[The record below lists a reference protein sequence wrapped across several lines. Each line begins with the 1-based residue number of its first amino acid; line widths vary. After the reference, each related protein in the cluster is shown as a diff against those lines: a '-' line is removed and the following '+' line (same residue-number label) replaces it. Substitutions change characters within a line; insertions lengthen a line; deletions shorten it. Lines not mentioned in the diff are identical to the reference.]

1 MAKNTSS
8 KRPREAAQL
17 TVHDILKKF
26 RDTSFTQ
33 KDKGTRFE
41 RLMRSWLRTDPRYS
55 SLFSEVWLWED
66 FPSRGDF
73 GGKDTGIDLVA
84 RTHEGDYWAIQCK
97 CYAEG
102 TSIDKPSV
110 DSFLATSSRCFADP
124 LLRSEGVCALD
135 KRFDKRLWI
144 STTNKWGANAEEAIQ
159 NQDPQVIRVGLHELE
174 ISPVD
179 WARLLEGQEGKKALG
194 AGKQLRPHQLEAISR
209 AEVHFAHNERGKLIM
224 ACGTGKTFTSLR
236 MMERLVAEPQGGR
249 GLILFLVPSIA
260 LLGQSLNDW
269 CADATTPIKAVC
281 ICSDAKSNRK
291 TRKAS
296 SASSDDVSDSI
307 VDLALPASTDTASI
321 LRQLRAY
328 REHKGLVVVFSTYQS
343 IDVVSEAQEKLLKE
357 TEGKWGT
364 FDFIVCDEAH
374 RTTGVKLG
382 ESRADAAKES
392 NFLKVHDASFLR
404 AHRRLYMTA
413 TPRLYGD
420 SAKVK
425 ASKEDLILCS
435 MDDEA
440 LYGREFHRVNFA
452 YAVQNGIL
460 CDYKV
465 MVLTITEDM
474 IPETLREEIKKGGIS
489 ELNYDNATRFIG
501 LIRGLSKQI
510 RGDDGVTWEQ
520 DPRLMRRALAFAS
533 TIDGGMSSKRTTK
546 GEREIA
552 ASYASSSKGVAETF
566 PLLSRHFSES
576 LSPEERQRTVR
587 IEARHVDGSMGAAE
601 RADALS
607 WLSEEPAD
615 PEECRVLTNV
625 RCLSE
630 GVDVPA
636 LDAVLFLSS
645 RSSQV
650 DVVQSV
656 GRVMRS
662 FRRGQPD
669 EKKYGYILIPV
680 VIPEGESA
688 EEALS
693 NNHYKVVWDILN
705 ALRAHDDHFNALIN
719 SIALNKKKSSKIII
733 ATPDAP
739 YPSGTGEYPPA
750 GTGRAGLGGEG
761 EDDEAEDTPLP
772 TPGQPQAIQQLLS
785 FEEQLQQGIYAK
797 LVEKCG
803 ERTYWEN
810 WAKNVGGIAQ
820 RYIERITRLVSTE
833 SSKLRARFV
842 DFVETLRLNLNP
854 TISEAQCIEML
865 AQHLITRPVFEALF
879 EEYAFVKNNS
889 ISSSMQL
896 MIELLEAEAVNQE
909 NDTLESFYDSV
920 RTNIGKIDNL
930 EGKQTIIK
938 NLYEKFFKGAFP
950 KTVEQLGIV
959 YTPVECVDFILHSV
973 DYILRED
980 FDSSL
985 SERGVHILDPF
996 TGTGTFITRL
1006 LQSGLI
1012 APEMLAYKYQHEI
1025 HCNELSLLAY
1035 YIADVNIESVF
1046 QEQHKLYDPEA
1057 PYLSY
1062 DGVCLTD
1069 TFQLGEE
1076 SQGERLFDK
1085 DFFAGNSEAV
1095 AQQKK
1100 SPIRIIIGNP
1110 PYSIGQKSAN
1120 DNAQNA
1126 DYPLLDKRIAQTY
1139 AARSSASSV
1148 KGIYDSYIRAFR
1160 WASDRVLYQ
1169 FDKEGH
1175 IRYDQETGLPA
1186 ERTDGSIIAFI
1197 SNGAWVDGNSHDGFR
1212 ASLQREFD
1220 KIYVL
1225 NLRGNQRTSGELSR
1239 REGGKIFGGGSR
1251 TPIAITLL
1259 VKYPAASGK
1268 SRELA
1273 EIRYHDIG
1281 DYLKRE
1287 QKLDI
1292 LRQACHLGGIPSWQA
1307 IQPNDKE
1314 DWINQRDGLFDT
1326 LLPLAPEKKKD
1337 LNARSVF
1344 SLYSLGVASGRDAWA
1359 YNCARGAL
1367 MSNVERM
1374 MNAYNIEVDRLA
1386 NEPAPPADVDSWVNS
1401 NEREISWN
1409 RNLKELLIKGAKLSF
1424 DITSVVPSHY
1434 RPFCRSYL
1442 YFQKDFNGMQYL
1454 QKKLFPTSAY
1464 ENLCI
1469 CVSGIGSSKEFSV
1482 LMSDKVPSLDIVDK
1496 SQCFPLYWY
1505 EENKQEQA
1513 NDLFG
1518 NTNASRY
1525 KRRDGVTDWMLRE
1538 VRSRFSGARSLTKE
1552 DIFYYVYGLLHST
1565 DYRERFADDL
1575 RKSLPR
1581 IPIVERVEDFMAFS
1595 QAGRALAALHLGYEG
1610 YPAPEGVV
1618 VTTAEQPASM
1628 DEYDY
1633 YRVEKMTFPKGVKKN
1648 EASDTIHY
1656 NSRITITNIPLEAY
1670 DYVVNGKSAIDW
1682 IIERY
1687 QVTTDKNSGIVND
1700 PNAWSQEQGKPR
1712 YILDLLLS
1720 VIHVSLESQRI
1731 IATLPR
1737 LTTL

>member
-110 DSFLATSSRCFADP
+110 DSFLATSSRCFTDP
-124 LLRSEGVCALD
+124 LLRSEGISSLD

-159 NQDPQVIRVGLHELE
+159 NQDPQVVRVGLHELE

-209 AEVHFAHNERGKLIM
+209 AEEHFAHNERGKLIM

-328 REHKGLVVVFSTYQS
+328 RSHKGLVVVFSTYQS
-343 IDVVSEAQEKLLKE
+343 IDVVSEAQHKLLEE
-357 TEGKWGT
+357 TKGEWGT

-435 MDDEA
+435 MDDEI
-440 LYGREFHRVNFA
+440 LYGKEFHRVNFA

-474 IPETLREEIKKGGIS
+474 IPESLREEIKKGGIS

-533 TIDGGMSSKRTTK
+533 TIDGGMSNKRSTK
-546 GEREIA
+546 GERELA
-552 ASYASSSKGVAETF
+552 ASYANSSKGIAETF
-566 PLLSRHFSES
+566 PLLSQHFSES
-576 LSPEERQRTVR
+576 LTPEEQQRTVR
-587 IEARHVDGSMGAAE
+587 IQTRHVDGSMGAAE

-607 WLSEEPAD
+607 WLSEEATD
-615 PEECRVLTNV
+615 PQECRVLTNV

-693 NNHYKVVWDILN
+693 QNHYKVVWDILN

-719 SIALNKKKSSKIII
+719 SIALNKKKSSKIVIV
-733 ATPDAP
+733 TPDAP

-772 TPGQPQAIQQLLS
+772 TPSQPLAIQQLLT

-810 WAKNVGGIAQ
+810 WAKSVGSIAQ
-820 RYIERITRLVSTE
+820 RYIERITRLVSAET
-833 SSKLRARFV
+833 SKLRARFV

-854 TISEAQCIEML
+854 TITEAQCIEML

-889 ISSSMQL
+889 IASSMQL

-973 DYILRED
+973 DYVLRED

-1012 APEMLAYKYQHEI
+1012 APEMLPHKYQHEI

-1046 QEQHKLYDPEA
+1046 QEQHHRYAPDA
-1057 PYLSY
+1057 PYLPY

-1085 DFFAGNSEAV
+1085 DFFVGNSEAV
-1095 AQQKK
+1095 SLQKK
-1100 SPIRIIIGNP
+1100 APVRVIIGNP

-1175 IRYDQETGLPA
+1175 IRYDQGTGLPA

-1292 LRQACHLGGIPSWQA
+1292 LRQACHLGGIPDWQA

-1409 RNLKELLIKGAKLSF
+1409 RNLKELLIKGTKLSF

-1454 QKKLFPTSAY
+1454 QKKLFPTPAY

-1469 CVSGIGSSKEFSV
+1469 CVTTGAKFGSFITEYIPDLHLIG
-1482 LMSDKVPSLDIVDK
+1482 DA
-1496 SQCFPLYWY
+1496 QCFPLYWY
-1505 EENKQEQA
+1505 EENKQEQV

-1518 NTNASRY
+1518 NANASRY

-1538 VRSRFSGARSLTKE
+1538 VRGRFSGARSLTKE

-1633 YRVEKMTFPKGVKKN
+1633 YRVEKMTFPKGVKAKG
-1648 EASDTIHY
+1648 DTIHY
-1656 NSRITITNIPLEAY
+1656 NSRITITGIPLEAY

-1682 IIERY
+1682 VIERY

>member
-110 DSFLATSSRCFADP
+110 DSFLATSSRCFTDP
-124 LLRSEGVCALD
+124 LLRSEGISSFD

-159 NQDPQVIRVGLHELE
+159 NQDPQVVRVGLHELE

-209 AEVHFAHNERGKLIM
+209 AEEHFAHNERGKLIM

-328 REHKGLVVVFSTYQS
+328 RSHKGLVVVFSTYQS
-343 IDVVSEAQEKLLKE
+343 IDVVSEAQQKLLEE
-357 TEGKWGT
+357 TKGEWGT

-404 AHRRLYMTA
+404 ARRRLYMTA

-435 MDDEA
+435 MDDKT
-440 LYGREFHRVNFA
+440 LYGKEFHRVNFA

-465 MVLTITEDM
+465 MVITITEDM

-533 TIDGGMSSKRTTK
+533 TIDGGMSNKRSTK
-546 GEREIA
+546 GERELA
-552 ASYASSSKGVAETF
+552 ASYANSSKGIAETF
-566 PLLSRHFSES
+566 PLLSQHFTES
-576 LSPEERQRTVR
+576 LTPEEQQRTVR
-587 IEARHVDGSMGAAE
+587 IQTRHVDGSMGAAE

-607 WLSEEPAD
+607 WLSEEATD
-615 PEECRVLTNV
+615 PQECRVLTNV

-693 NNHYKVVWDILN
+693 QNHYKVVWDILN

-719 SIALNKKKSSKIII
+719 SIALNKKKSSKIVIV
-733 ATPDAP
+733 TPDAP
-739 YPSGTGEYPPA
+739 YPRGTGEYPPA

-772 TPGQPQAIQQLLS
+772 TPSQPLAIQQLLS

-810 WAKNVGGIAQ
+810 WAKSVGSIAQ
-820 RYIERITRLVSTE
+820 RYIERITRLVSAET
-833 SSKLRARFV
+833 SKLRTRFV

-854 TISEAQCIEML
+854 TITEAQCIEML

-889 ISSSMQL
+889 IASSMQL
-896 MIELLEAEAVNQE
+896 MIEFLEAEAVNQE

-973 DYILRED
+973 DYVLRED

-1012 APEMLAYKYQHEI
+1012 APEMLPHKYQHEI

-1046 QEQHKLYDPEA
+1046 QEQHHRYAPDA
-1057 PYLSY
+1057 PYLPY

-1085 DFFAGNSEAV
+1085 DFFVGNSEAV
-1095 AQQKK
+1095 SLQKK
-1100 SPIRIIIGNP
+1100 APVRVIIGNP
-1110 PYSIGQKSAN
+1110 PYSVGQKSAN

-1139 AARSSASSV
+1139 AARSTANLK
-1148 KGIYDSYIRAFR
+1148 KGLYDSYIRAFR

-1175 IRYDQETGLPA
+1175 IRYDQETGRPA

-1197 SNGAWVDGNSHDGFR
+1197 SNGKWLDGNSHDGFR
-1212 ASLQREFD
+1212 ASLEREFD
-1220 KIYVL
+1220 KIYLL
-1225 NLRGNQRTSGELSR
+1225 NLRGFIRGKSGESAL
-1239 REGGKIFGGGSR
+1239 REGKNIFDIQTG
-1251 TPIAITLL
+1251 IAITLL
-1259 VKYPAASGK
+1259 VKYPANSGK
-1268 SRELA
+1268 CRELA

-1292 LRQACHLGGIPSWQA
+1292 LRQACHLGGIPDWQA

-1314 DWINQRDGLFDT
+1314 DWINQRDGSFDA
-1326 LLPLAPEKKKD
+1326 LLPLTPEKKGD
-1337 LNARSVF
+1337 LKASSVF
-1344 SLYSLGVASGRDAWA
+1344 SMYSSGVKTQRDAWA
-1359 YNCARGAL
+1359 YSYSEKELTAIAHRSVNYY
-1367 MSNVERM
+1367 NETVEEMQCGKRQ
-1374 MNAYNIEVDRLA
+1374 
-1386 NEPAPPADVDSWVNS
+1386 APDFDTKL
-1401 NEREISWN
+1401 ISWS
-1409 RNLKELLIKGAKLSF
+1409 R
-1424 DITSVVPSHY
+1424 SVLGDVTRGVRYDVTQGEVRSVLY
-1434 RPFCRSYL
+1434 RPFCKQVLFWYKPLVEEWGRIPY
-1442 YFQKDFNGMQYL
+1442 
-1454 QKKLFPTSAY
+1454 LFPRREAK
-1464 ENLCI
+1464 NLCI
-1469 CVSGIGSSKEFSV
+1469 IVSGAGGRQEFTCFISSIIPDLNMLHSG
-1482 LMSDKVPSLDIVDK
+1482 D
-1496 SQCFPLYWY
+1496 QCFPLYWY
-1505 EENKQEQA
+1505 EENKQEQV

-1518 NTNASRY
+1518 NANASRY

-1538 VRSRFSGARSLTKE
+1538 VRGRFSGARSLTKE

-1595 QAGRALAALHLGYEG
+1595 QAGRALAALHLSYEG

-1670 DYVVNGKSAIDW
+1670 DYVVNGKSAIHW

-1687 QVTTDKNSGIVND
+1687 QVSTDENSGIVND

>member
-1 MAKNTSS
+1 MSKNTSS

-110 DSFLATSSRCFADP
+110 DSFLATSSRCFTDP
-124 LLRSEGVCALD
+124 LLRSEGISSFD

-159 NQDPQVIRVGLHELE
+159 NQNPQVVRVGLHELE

-209 AEVHFAHNERGKLIM
+209 AEEHFAHNERGKLIM

-328 REHKGLVVVFSTYQS
+328 RSHKGLVVVFSTYQS
-343 IDVVSEAQEKLLKE
+343 IDVVSEAQHKLLEE
-357 TEGKWGT
+357 TKGEWGT

-382 ESRADAAKES
+382 EGRADAAKES

-435 MDDEA
+435 MDDET
-440 LYGREFHRVNFA
+440 LYGKEFHRVNFA

-465 MVLTITEDM
+465 MVITITEDM

-533 TIDGGMSSKRTTK
+533 TIDGGMSNKRSTK
-546 GEREIA
+546 GERELA
-552 ASYASSSKGVAETF
+552 ASYANSSKGIAETF
-566 PLLSRHFSES
+566 PLLSQHFSES
-576 LSPEERQRTVR
+576 LTPEEQQRTVR
-587 IEARHVDGSMGAAE
+587 IQTRHVDGSMGAAE

-607 WLSEEPAD
+607 WLSEEATD
-615 PEECRVLTNV
+615 PQECRVLTNV

-693 NNHYKVVWDILN
+693 QNHYKVVWDILN

-719 SIALNKKKSSKIII
+719 SIALNKKKSSKIVIV
-733 ATPDAP
+733 TPDAP

-772 TPGQPQAIQQLLS
+772 TPSQPLAIQQLLT

-810 WAKNVGGIAQ
+810 WAKSVGSIAQ
-820 RYIERITRLVSTE
+820 RYIERITRLVSAET
-833 SSKLRARFV
+833 SKLRARFV

-854 TISEAQCIEML
+854 TITEAQCIEML

-889 ISSSMQL
+889 IASSMQL

-973 DYILRED
+973 DYVLRED

-1012 APEMLAYKYQHEI
+1012 APEMLPHKYQHEI

-1046 QEQHKLYDPEA
+1046 QEQYHRYVPDA
-1057 PYLSY
+1057 PYLPY

-1076 SQGERLFDK
+1076 SQGEHLFDK
-1085 DFFAGNSEAV
+1085 DFFVGNSEAV
-1095 AQQKK
+1095 SLQKK
-1100 SPIRIIIGNP
+1100 APVRVIIGNP
-1110 PYSIGQKSAN
+1110 PYSVGQKSAN

-1139 AARSSASSV
+1139 AARSSANNKNSL
-1148 KGIYDSYIRAFR
+1148 YDSYIRAFR

-1169 FDKEGH
+1169 LDEEGH
-1175 IRYDQETGLPA
+1175 VRYDKKTGRPA

-1197 SNGAWVDGNSHDGFR
+1197 SNGAWVDGNAHDGFR

-1314 DWINQRDGLFDT
+1314 DWINQRDGGFDT
-1326 LLPLAPEKKKD
+1326 LLPLTPEKKGD
-1337 LNARSVF
+1337 LKASSVF
-1344 SLYSLGVASGRDAWA
+1344 SMYSSGTKTQRDAWA
-1359 YNCARGAL
+1359 YNYSEKELTITAHR
-1367 MSNVERM
+1367 SINH
-1374 MNAYNIEVDRLA
+1374 YNEIVSEVQCGKRQTPDFDTKL
-1386 NEPAPPADVDSWVNS
+1386 
-1401 NEREISWN
+1401 ISWT
-1409 RNLKELLIKGAKLSF
+1409 RAVLRDVMRGVHYDASQGEVRTTL
-1424 DITSVVPSHY
+1424 Y
-1434 RPFCRSYL
+1434 RPFCKQVLFWYKPLVEMRYQMQLL
-1442 YFQKDFNGMQYL
+1442 YPHRD
-1454 QKKLFPTSAY
+1454 T

-1469 CVSGIGSSKEFSV
+1469 CVTTGSKFGTIITEYIPDLHLIG
-1482 LMSDKVPSLDIVDK
+1482 DA
-1496 SQCFPLYWY
+1496 QCFPLYWY
-1505 EENKQEQA
+1505 EENKQEQV

-1518 NTNASRY
+1518 NANASRY

-1670 DYVVNGKSAIDW
+1670 DYVVNGKSAIHW
-1682 IIERY
+1682 VIERY
-1687 QVTTDKNSGIVND
+1687 QISTDENSGIVND

>member
-26 RDTSFTQ
+26 GDTSFTQ

-110 DSFLATSSRCFADP
+110 DSFLATSSRCFTDP
-124 LLRSEGVCALD
+124 LLRSEGISSLD

-159 NQDPQVIRVGLHELE
+159 NQDPQVVRVGLHELE

-209 AEVHFAHNERGKLIM
+209 AEVHFADNERGKLIM

-291 TRKAS
+291 TRKGAVN
-296 SASSDDVSDSI
+296 SDDVSDSI

-328 REHKGLVVVFSTYQS
+328 RSHKGLVVVFSTYQS
-343 IDVVSEAQEKLLKE
+343 IDVVSEAQHKLLEE
-357 TEGKWGT
+357 TAGEWGT

-435 MDDEA
+435 MDDET
-440 LYGREFHRVNFA
+440 LYGKEFHRVNFA

-465 MVLTITEDM
+465 MVITITEDM

-533 TIDGGMSSKRTTK
+533 TIDGGMSNKRSTK
-546 GEREIA
+546 GERELA
-552 ASYASSSKGVAETF
+552 ASYANSSKGIAETF
-566 PLLSRHFSES
+566 PLLSQHFSES
-576 LSPEERQRTVR
+576 LTPEEQQRTVR
-587 IEARHVDGSMGAAE
+587 IQTRHVDGSMGAAE

-607 WLSEEPAD
+607 WLSEEATD
-615 PEECRVLTNV
+615 PQECRVLTNV

-693 NNHYKVVWDILN
+693 QNHYKVVWDILN

-719 SIALNKKKSSKIII
+719 SIALNKKKSSKIVIV
-733 ATPDAP
+733 TPDAP

-772 TPGQPQAIQQLLS
+772 TPSQPLAIQQLLT

-810 WAKNVGGIAQ
+810 WAKSVGSIAQ
-820 RYIERITRLVSTE
+820 RYIERITRLVSAET
-833 SSKLRARFV
+833 SKLRTRFV

-854 TISEAQCIEML
+854 TITEAQCIEML

-889 ISSSMQL
+889 IASSMQL

-973 DYILRED
+973 DYVLRED

-1012 APEMLAYKYQHEI
+1012 APEMLPHKYQHEI

-1046 QEQHKLYDPEA
+1046 QEQHHRYAPDT
-1057 PYLSY
+1057 PYLPY

-1085 DFFAGNSEAV
+1085 DFFVGNSEAV
-1095 AQQKK
+1095 SLQKK
-1100 SPIRIIIGNP
+1100 APVRVIIGNP
-1110 PYSIGQKSAN
+1110 PYSVGQKSAN

-1139 AARSSASSV
+1139 AARSSANNKNSL
-1148 KGIYDSYIRAFR
+1148 YDSYIRAFR

-1169 FDKEGH
+1169 LDEEGH
-1175 IRYDQETGLPA
+1175 VRYDKKTGRPA

-1197 SNGAWVDGNSHDGFR
+1197 SNGAWVDGNAHDGFR
-1212 ASLQREFD
+1212 TSLQREFD

-1225 NLRGNQRTSGELSR
+1225 NLRGNARTQGELR
-1239 REGGKIFGGGSR
+1239 RKEGDGVFGLGSR

-1314 DWINQRDGLFDT
+1314 DWINQRDGGFDD
-1326 LLPLAPEKKKD
+1326 LLPLTPEKKGD
-1337 LNARSVF
+1337 LKASSVF
-1344 SLYSLGVASGRDAWA
+1344 SMYSSGTKTQRDAWA
-1359 YNCARGAL
+1359 YNYSEKELTIIAHR
-1367 MSNVERM
+1367 SINH
-1374 MNAYNIEVDRLA
+1374 YNEIVSEVQCGKRQTPDFDTKL
-1386 NEPAPPADVDSWVNS
+1386 
-1401 NEREISWN
+1401 ISWT
-1409 RNLKELLIKGAKLSF
+1409 RAVLRDVMRGVHYDASQGEVRTTL
-1424 DITSVVPSHY
+1424 Y
-1434 RPFCRSYL
+1434 RPFCKQVLFWYKPLVEMRYQMQLL
-1442 YFQKDFNGMQYL
+1442 YPHRD
-1454 QKKLFPTSAY
+1454 T

-1469 CVSGIGSSKEFSV
+1469 CVTTGSKFGSFITEYIPDLHLIG
-1482 LMSDKVPSLDIVDK
+1482 DA
-1496 SQCFPLYWY
+1496 QCFPLYWY

-1518 NTNASRY
+1518 NANASRY

-1670 DYVVNGKSAIDW
+1670 DYVVNGKSAIHW
-1682 IIERY
+1682 VIECY
-1687 QVTTDKNSGIVND
+1687 QVTTDKHSGIVND

>member
-110 DSFLATSSRCFADP
+110 DSFLATSSRCFTDP
-124 LLRSEGVCALD
+124 LLRSEGISSFD

-159 NQDPQVIRVGLHELE
+159 NQDPQVVRVGLHELE

-209 AEVHFAHNERGKLIM
+209 AEEHFAHNERGKLIM

-328 REHKGLVVVFSTYQS
+328 REHQGLVVVFSTYQS
-343 IDVVSEAQEKLLKE
+343 IDVVSEAQHKLLEE
-357 TEGKWGT
+357 TAGEWGT

-420 SAKVK
+420 SMKVK

-435 MDDEA
+435 MDDET
-440 LYGREFHRVNFA
+440 LYGKEFHRVNFA

-465 MVLTITEDM
+465 MVITITEDM

-533 TIDGGMSSKRTTK
+533 TIDGGMSNKRSTK
-546 GEREIA
+546 GERELA
-552 ASYASSSKGVAETF
+552 ASYAHSSKGIAETF
-566 PLLSRHFSES
+566 PLLSQHFTES
-576 LSPEERQRTVR
+576 LTPEEQQRTVR
-587 IEARHVDGSMGAAE
+587 IQTRHVDGSMGAAE

-607 WLSEEPAD
+607 WLSEEATD
-615 PEECRVLTNV
+615 PQECRVLTNV

-693 NNHYKVVWDILN
+693 QNHYKVVWDILN

-719 SIALNKKKSSKIII
+719 SIALNKKKSSKIVIV
-733 ATPDAP
+733 TPDAP

-772 TPGQPQAIQQLLS
+772 TPSQPLAIQQLLT

-810 WAKNVGGIAQ
+810 WAKSVGSIAQ
-820 RYIERITRLVSTE
+820 RYIERITRLVSAET
-833 SSKLRARFV
+833 SKLRARFV

-854 TISEAQCIEML
+854 TITEAQCIEML

-889 ISSSMQL
+889 IASSMQL

-973 DYILRED
+973 DYVLRED

-1012 APEMLAYKYQHEI
+1012 APEMLPHKYQHEI

-1046 QEQHKLYDPEA
+1046 QEQHHRYAPDA
-1057 PYLSY
+1057 PYLPY

-1085 DFFAGNSEAV
+1085 DFFVGNSEAV
-1095 AQQKK
+1095 SLQKK

-1110 PYSIGQKSAN
+1110 PYSVGQKSAN

-1139 AARSSASSV
+1139 AARSTANLK
-1148 KGIYDSYIRAFR
+1148 KGLYDSYIRAFR

-1169 FDKEGH
+1169 LDEEGH

-1197 SNGAWVDGNSHDGFR
+1197 SNGKWLDGNSHDGFR
-1212 ASLQREFD
+1212 ASLEREFD
-1220 KIYVL
+1220 KIYLL
-1225 NLRGNQRTSGELSR
+1225 NLRGFIRGKSGESAL
-1239 REGGKIFGGGSR
+1239 REGKNIFDIQTG
-1251 TPIAITLL
+1251 IAITLL
-1259 VKYPAASGK
+1259 VKYPATSEK
-1268 SRELA
+1268 CRELA
-1273 EIRYHDIG
+1273 EICYHDIG
-1281 DYLKRE
+1281 DYLNRE

-1292 LRQACHLGGIPSWQA
+1292 LRQACHLGGIPDWQT

-1314 DWINQRDGLFDT
+1314 DWINQRDGSFDA
-1326 LLPLAPEKKKD
+1326 LLPLTPEKKGD
-1337 LNARSVF
+1337 LKASSVF
-1344 SLYSLGVASGRDAWA
+1344 SMYSSGVKTQRDAWA
-1359 YNCARGAL
+1359 YSYSEKELTTIAHRSVNYY
-1367 MSNVERM
+1367 NETVEEMQCGKRQ
-1374 MNAYNIEVDRLA
+1374 APDFDTRL
-1386 NEPAPPADVDSWVNS
+1386 
-1401 NEREISWN
+1401 ISWS
-1409 RNLKELLIKGAKLSF
+1409 R
-1424 DITSVVPSHY
+1424 SVLGDVRRGVRYDATQGEVRSVLY
-1434 RPFCRSYL
+1434 RPFCKQALFWYKPLVEEWGRIPY
-1442 YFQKDFNGMQYL
+1442 
-1454 QKKLFPTSAY
+1454 LFPRREAK
-1464 ENLCI
+1464 NLCI
-1469 CVSGIGSSKEFSV
+1469 IVSGAGGRQEFTCFISSIIPDLNMLHSG
-1482 LMSDKVPSLDIVDK
+1482 D
-1496 SQCFPLYWY
+1496 QCFPLYWY

-1518 NTNASRY
+1518 NANASRY

-1538 VRSRFSGARSLTKE
+1538 VRGRFSGARSLTKE

-1633 YRVEKMTFPKGVKKN
+1633 YRVEKMTFPKGVKAK
-1648 EASDTIHY
+1648 SDTIHY
-1656 NSRITITNIPLEAY
+1656 NSRIIISGIPLEAY
-1670 DYVVNGKSAIDW
+1670 DYVVNGKSAIHW
-1682 IIERY
+1682 VIERY
-1687 QVTTDKNSGIVND
+1687 QVTTDKHSGIVND

-1731 IATLPR
+1731 IASLPR

>member
-1 MAKNTSS
+1 M
-8 KRPREAAQL
+8 
-17 TVHDILKKF
+17 
-26 RDTSFTQ
+26 
-33 KDKGTRFE
+33 
-41 RLMRSWLRTDPRYS
+41 
-55 SLFSEVWLWED
+55 
-66 FPSRGDF
+66 
-73 GGKDTGIDLVA
+73 
-84 RTHEGDYWAIQCK
+84 
-97 CYAEG
+97 
-102 TSIDKPSV
+102 
-110 DSFLATSSRCFADP
+110 
-124 LLRSEGVCALD
+124 
-135 KRFDKRLWI
+135 
-144 STTNKWGANAEEAIQ
+144 
-159 NQDPQVIRVGLHELE
+159 
-174 ISPVD
+174 
-179 WARLLEGQEGKKALG
+179 
-194 AGKQLRPHQLEAISR
+194 
-209 AEVHFAHNERGKLIM
+209 HFAHNERGKLIM

-291 TRKAS
+291 TRKGAVN
-296 SASSDDVSDSI
+296 SDDVSDSI

-328 REHKGLVVVFSTYQS
+328 RSHKGLVVVFSTYQS
-343 IDVVSEAQEKLLKE
+343 IDVVSEAQHKLLEE
-357 TEGKWGT
+357 TAGEWGT

-435 MDDEA
+435 MDDET
-440 LYGREFHRVNFA
+440 LYGKEFHRVNFA

-465 MVLTITEDM
+465 MVITITEDM

-533 TIDGGMSSKRTTK
+533 TIDGGMSNKRSTK
-546 GEREIA
+546 GERELA
-552 ASYASSSKGVAETF
+552 ASYANSSKGIAETF
-566 PLLSRHFSES
+566 PLLSQHFTES
-576 LSPEERQRTVR
+576 LTPEERQRTVR
-587 IEARHVDGSMGAAE
+587 IQTRHVDGSMGAAE

-607 WLSEEPAD
+607 WLSEEATD
-615 PEECRVLTNV
+615 PQECRVLTNV

-693 NNHYKVVWDILN
+693 QNHYKVVWDILN

-719 SIALNKKKSSKIII
+719 SIALNKKKSSKIVIV
-733 ATPDAP
+733 TPDAP

-772 TPGQPQAIQQLLS
+772 TPSQPLAIQQLLT

-810 WAKNVGGIAQ
+810 WAKSVGSIAQ
-820 RYIERITRLVSTE
+820 RYIERITRLVSAET
-833 SSKLRARFV
+833 SKLRTRFV

-854 TISEAQCIEML
+854 TITEAQCIEML

-889 ISSSMQL
+889 IASSMQL

-950 KTVEQLGIV
+950 KTVDQLGIV

-973 DYILRED
+973 DYVLRED

-1012 APEMLAYKYQHEI
+1012 APEMLPHKYQHEI
-1025 HCNELSLLAY
+1025 HSNELSLLAY

-1046 QEQHKLYDPEA
+1046 QEQHHRYAPDA
-1057 PYLSY
+1057 PYLPY

-1085 DFFAGNSEAV
+1085 DFFVGNSEAV
-1095 AQQKK
+1095 SLQKK
-1100 SPIRIIIGNP
+1100 APVRVIIGNP
-1110 PYSIGQKSAN
+1110 PYSVGQKSAN

-1139 AARSSASSV
+1139 AARSSANNKNSL
-1148 KGIYDSYIRAFR
+1148 YDSYIRAFR

-1169 FDKEGH
+1169 LDEEGH
-1175 IRYDQETGLPA
+1175 VRYDKKTGRPA

-1197 SNGAWVDGNSHDGFR
+1197 SNGAWVDGNAHDGFR
-1212 ASLQREFD
+1212 TSLQREFD

-1225 NLRGNQRTSGELSR
+1225 NLRGNARTQGELR
-1239 REGGKIFGGGSR
+1239 RKEGDGVFGLGSR

-1314 DWINQRDGLFDT
+1314 DWINQRDGGFDD
-1326 LLPLAPEKKKD
+1326 LLPLTPEKKGD
-1337 LNARSVF
+1337 LKASSVF
-1344 SLYSLGVASGRDAWA
+1344 SMYSSGTKTQRDAWA
-1359 YNCARGAL
+1359 YNYSEKELTIIAHR
-1367 MSNVERM
+1367 SINH
-1374 MNAYNIEVDRLA
+1374 YNEIVSEVQCGKRQTPDFDTKL
-1386 NEPAPPADVDSWVNS
+1386 
-1401 NEREISWN
+1401 ISWT
-1409 RNLKELLIKGAKLSF
+1409 RAVLRDVMRGVHYDASQGEVRTTL
-1424 DITSVVPSHY
+1424 Y
-1434 RPFCRSYL
+1434 RPFCKQVLFWYKPLVEMRYQMQLL
-1442 YFQKDFNGMQYL
+1442 YPHRD
-1454 QKKLFPTSAY
+1454 T

-1469 CVSGIGSSKEFSV
+1469 CVTTGSKFGSFITEYIPDLHLIG
-1482 LMSDKVPSLDIVDK
+1482 DA
-1496 SQCFPLYWY
+1496 QCFPLYWY

-1518 NTNASRY
+1518 NANASRY

-1633 YRVEKMTFPKGVKKN
+1633 YRVEKMTFPKGVKKT
-1648 EASDTIHY
+1648 EPSDTIHY

>member
-1 MAKNTSS
+1 
-8 KRPREAAQL
+8 
-17 TVHDILKKF
+17 
-26 RDTSFTQ
+26 
-33 KDKGTRFE
+33 
-41 RLMRSWLRTDPRYS
+41 
-55 SLFSEVWLWED
+55 
-66 FPSRGDF
+66 
-73 GGKDTGIDLVA
+73 
-84 RTHEGDYWAIQCK
+84 
-97 CYAEG
+97 
-102 TSIDKPSV
+102 
-110 DSFLATSSRCFADP
+110 
-124 LLRSEGVCALD
+124 
-135 KRFDKRLWI
+135 
-144 STTNKWGANAEEAIQ
+144 
-159 NQDPQVIRVGLHELE
+159 
-174 ISPVD
+174 
-179 WARLLEGQEGKKALG
+179 
-194 AGKQLRPHQLEAISR
+194 
-209 AEVHFAHNERGKLIM
+209 
-224 ACGTGKTFTSLR
+224 
-236 MMERLVAEPQGGR
+236 
-249 GLILFLVPSIA
+249 
-260 LLGQSLNDW
+260 
-269 CADATTPIKAVC
+269 
-281 ICSDAKSNRK
+281 
-291 TRKAS
+291 
-296 SASSDDVSDSI
+296 
-307 VDLALPASTDTASI
+307 
-321 LRQLRAY
+321 
-328 REHKGLVVVFSTYQS
+328 
-343 IDVVSEAQEKLLKE
+343 
-357 TEGKWGT
+357 
-364 FDFIVCDEAH
+364 
-374 RTTGVKLG
+374 
-382 ESRADAAKES
+382 
-392 NFLKVHDASFLR
+392 
-404 AHRRLYMTA
+404 
-413 TPRLYGD
+413 
-420 SAKVK
+420 
-425 ASKEDLILCS
+425 
-435 MDDEA
+435 
-440 LYGREFHRVNFA
+440 
-452 YAVQNGIL
+452 
-460 CDYKV
+460 
-465 MVLTITEDM
+465 
-474 IPETLREEIKKGGIS
+474 
-489 ELNYDNATRFIG
+489 
-501 LIRGLSKQI
+501 
-510 RGDDGVTWEQ
+510 
-520 DPRLMRRALAFAS
+520 
-533 TIDGGMSSKRTTK
+533 
-546 GEREIA
+546 
-552 ASYASSSKGVAETF
+552 
-566 PLLSRHFSES
+566 
-576 LSPEERQRTVR
+576 
-587 IEARHVDGSMGAAE
+587 
-601 RADALS
+601 
-607 WLSEEPAD
+607 
-615 PEECRVLTNV
+615 
-625 RCLSE
+625 
-630 GVDVPA
+630 
-636 LDAVLFLSS
+636 
-645 RSSQV
+645 
-650 DVVQSV
+650 
-656 GRVMRS
+656 
-662 FRRGQPD
+662 
-669 EKKYGYILIPV
+669 
-680 VIPEGESA
+680 
-688 EEALS
+688 
-693 NNHYKVVWDILN
+693 
-705 ALRAHDDHFNALIN
+705 
-719 SIALNKKKSSKIII
+719 
-733 ATPDAP
+733 
-739 YPSGTGEYPPA
+739 
-750 GTGRAGLGGEG
+750 
-761 EDDEAEDTPLP
+761 
-772 TPGQPQAIQQLLS
+772 
-785 FEEQLQQGIYAK
+785 
-797 LVEKCG
+797 
-803 ERTYWEN
+803 
-810 WAKNVGGIAQ
+810 
-820 RYIERITRLVSTE
+820 
-833 SSKLRARFV
+833 
-842 DFVETLRLNLNP
+842 
-854 TISEAQCIEML
+854 ML

-973 DYILRED
+973 DYVLRED
-980 FDSSL
+980 FGSSL

-1012 APEMLAYKYQHEI
+1012 TPEMLPHKYQHEI

-1046 QEQHKLYDPEA
+1046 QEQYHRDAPDA
-1057 PYLSY
+1057 PYLPY

-1085 DFFAGNSEAV
+1085 DFFVGNSEAV
-1095 AQQKK
+1095 SLQKK

-1110 PYSIGQKSAN
+1110 PYSVGQKSAN

-1197 SNGAWVDGNSHDGFR
+1197 SNGAWIDGNSHDGFR

-1292 LRQACHLGGIPSWQA
+1292 LRQACHLGGIPDWQA

-1326 LLPLAPEKKKD
+1326 LLPLAPEKRGD
-1337 LNARSVF
+1337 LKAQSIF
-1344 SLYSLGVASGRDAWA
+1344 ASITLGMGTNRDAWV
-1359 YNCARGAL
+1359 YNSSVQALSHNMEGMIDFYNEQLGKDNPSMDATRIAWTGAL
-1367 MSNVERM
+1367 IDKAKKGMEFEYGSE
-1374 MNAYNIEVDRLA
+1374 YIRLA
-1386 NEPAPPADVDSWVNS
+1386 S
-1401 NEREISWN
+1401 
-1409 RNLKELLIKGAKLSF
+1409 
-1424 DITSVVPSHY
+1424 Y
-1434 RPFCRSYL
+1434 RPFCRQYL
-1442 YFQKDFNGMQYL
+1442 YAHHPFLHRPAIMDRY
-1454 QKKLFPTSAY
+1454 FPLRDT

-1469 CVSGIGSSKEFSV
+1469 CVTTGAKFGTIITEYIPDLHLIG
-1482 LMSDKVPSLDIVDK
+1482 DA
-1496 SQCFPLYWY
+1496 QCFPLYWY

-1518 NTNASRY
+1518 NANANRY

-1633 YRVEKMTFPKGVKKN
+1633 YRVEKMTFPKGVKAK
-1648 EASDTIHY
+1648 SDTIHY
-1656 NSRITITNIPLEAY
+1656 NSRIVISGIPLEAY

-1682 IIERY
+1682 VIERY

-1731 IATLPR
+1731 IATLPH
-1737 LTTL
+1737 LEHL

>member
-1 MAKNTSS
+1 
-8 KRPREAAQL
+8 
-17 TVHDILKKF
+17 
-26 RDTSFTQ
+26 
-33 KDKGTRFE
+33 
-41 RLMRSWLRTDPRYS
+41 
-55 SLFSEVWLWED
+55 
-66 FPSRGDF
+66 
-73 GGKDTGIDLVA
+73 
-84 RTHEGDYWAIQCK
+84 
-97 CYAEG
+97 
-102 TSIDKPSV
+102 
-110 DSFLATSSRCFADP
+110 
-124 LLRSEGVCALD
+124 
-135 KRFDKRLWI
+135 
-144 STTNKWGANAEEAIQ
+144 
-159 NQDPQVIRVGLHELE
+159 
-174 ISPVD
+174 
-179 WARLLEGQEGKKALG
+179 
-194 AGKQLRPHQLEAISR
+194 
-209 AEVHFAHNERGKLIM
+209 
-224 ACGTGKTFTSLR
+224 
-236 MMERLVAEPQGGR
+236 
-249 GLILFLVPSIA
+249 
-260 LLGQSLNDW
+260 
-269 CADATTPIKAVC
+269 
-281 ICSDAKSNRK
+281 
-291 TRKAS
+291 
-296 SASSDDVSDSI
+296 
-307 VDLALPASTDTASI
+307 
-321 LRQLRAY
+321 
-328 REHKGLVVVFSTYQS
+328 
-343 IDVVSEAQEKLLKE
+343 
-357 TEGKWGT
+357 
-364 FDFIVCDEAH
+364 
-374 RTTGVKLG
+374 
-382 ESRADAAKES
+382 
-392 NFLKVHDASFLR
+392 
-404 AHRRLYMTA
+404 
-413 TPRLYGD
+413 
-420 SAKVK
+420 
-425 ASKEDLILCS
+425 
-435 MDDEA
+435 
-440 LYGREFHRVNFA
+440 
-452 YAVQNGIL
+452 
-460 CDYKV
+460 
-465 MVLTITEDM
+465 
-474 IPETLREEIKKGGIS
+474 
-489 ELNYDNATRFIG
+489 
-501 LIRGLSKQI
+501 
-510 RGDDGVTWEQ
+510 
-520 DPRLMRRALAFAS
+520 
-533 TIDGGMSSKRTTK
+533 
-546 GEREIA
+546 
-552 ASYASSSKGVAETF
+552 
-566 PLLSRHFSES
+566 
-576 LSPEERQRTVR
+576 
-587 IEARHVDGSMGAAE
+587 
-601 RADALS
+601 
-607 WLSEEPAD
+607 
-615 PEECRVLTNV
+615 
-625 RCLSE
+625 
-630 GVDVPA
+630 
-636 LDAVLFLSS
+636 
-645 RSSQV
+645 
-650 DVVQSV
+650 
-656 GRVMRS
+656 
-662 FRRGQPD
+662 
-669 EKKYGYILIPV
+669 
-680 VIPEGESA
+680 
-688 EEALS
+688 
-693 NNHYKVVWDILN
+693 
-705 ALRAHDDHFNALIN
+705 
-719 SIALNKKKSSKIII
+719 
-733 ATPDAP
+733 
-739 YPSGTGEYPPA
+739 
-750 GTGRAGLGGEG
+750 
-761 EDDEAEDTPLP
+761 
-772 TPGQPQAIQQLLS
+772 
-785 FEEQLQQGIYAK
+785 
-797 LVEKCG
+797 
-803 ERTYWEN
+803 
-810 WAKNVGGIAQ
+810 
-820 RYIERITRLVSTE
+820 
-833 SSKLRARFV
+833 
-842 DFVETLRLNLNP
+842 
-854 TISEAQCIEML
+854 
-865 AQHLITRPVFEALF
+865 
-879 EEYAFVKNNS
+879 
-889 ISSSMQL
+889 MQL

-973 DYILRED
+973 DYVLRED
-980 FDSSL
+980 FGSSL

-996 TGTGTFITRL
+996 TGTRTFITRL

-1012 APEMLAYKYQHEI
+1012 APEMLPHKYQHEI

-1046 QEQHKLYDPEA
+1046 QEQHHRYAPDA
-1057 PYLSY
+1057 PYLPY

-1085 DFFAGNSEAV
+1085 DFFVGNSEAV
-1095 AQQKK
+1095 SLQKK

-1126 DYPLLDKRIAQTY
+1126 DYPLLDKRVAQTY

-1197 SNGAWVDGNSHDGFR
+1197 SNGAWVDGNAHDGFR

-1292 LRQACHLGGIPSWQA
+1292 LRQACHLGGIPSWQT

-1326 LLPLAPEKKKD
+1326 LLPLAPTKKGD
-1337 LNARSVF
+1337 LNSRSAF
-1344 SLYSLGVASGRDAWA
+1344 SYYSLGVATNRDVWVYNFSREVLSG
-1359 YNCARGAL
+1359 
-1367 MSNVERM
+1367 NVEGM
-1374 MNAYNIEVDRLA
+1374 VTFYNAQLEKP
-1386 NEPAPPADVDSWVNS
+1386 EPSMDTT
-1401 NEREISWN
+1401 RISWTRGLRNDLKRGVVHVFN
-1409 RNLKELLIKGAKLSF
+1409 RECIRDGL
-1424 DITSVVPSHY
+1424 Y
-1434 RPFCRSYL
+1434 RPFTRVNL
-1442 YFQKDFNGMQYL
+1442 YGDRNLLEVPSVIGRY
-1454 QKKLFPTSAY
+1454 FPHQDT

-1469 CVSGIGSSKEFSV
+1469 CVSGIGVTKPFSCI
-1482 LMSDKVPSLDIVDK
+1482 LTDTLPDLELIGK

-1513 NDLFG
+1513 SDLFG
-1518 NTNASRY
+1518 NANASRY

-1633 YRVEKMTFPKGVKKN
+1633 YRVEKMTFPKGVKAK
-1648 EASDTIHY
+1648 SDTIHY
-1656 NSRITITNIPLEAY
+1656 NSRIVISGIPLEAY

-1682 IIERY
+1682 VIERY

-1737 LTTL
+1737 LEHL

>member
-26 RDTSFTQ
+26 GDTSFTQ

-110 DSFLATSSRCFADP
+110 DSFLATSSRCFTDP
-124 LLRSEGVCALD
+124 LLRSQGIRSLD

-159 NQDPQVIRVGLHELE
+159 NQDPQVVRVGLHELE

-209 AEVHFAHNERGKLIM
+209 AEEHFAHNERGKLIM

-291 TRKAS
+291 TRKGAVN
-296 SASSDDVSDSI
+296 SDDVSDSI

-328 REHKGLVVVFSTYQS
+328 RSHKGLVVVFSTYQS
-343 IDVVSEAQEKLLKE
+343 IDVVSEAQHKLLEE
-357 TEGKWGT
+357 TAGEWGT

-435 MDDEA
+435 MDDET
-440 LYGREFHRVNFA
+440 LYGKEFHRVNFA

-465 MVLTITEDM
+465 MVITITEDM

-533 TIDGGMSSKRTTK
+533 TIDGGMSNKRSTK
-546 GEREIA
+546 GERELA
-552 ASYASSSKGVAETF
+552 ASYANSSKGIAETF
-566 PLLSRHFSES
+566 PLLSQHFTES
-576 LSPEERQRTVR
+576 LTPEEQQRTVR
-587 IEARHVDGSMGAAE
+587 IQTRHVDGSMGAAE

-607 WLSEEPAD
+607 WLSEEATD
-615 PEECRVLTNV
+615 PQECRVLTNV

-693 NNHYKVVWDILN
+693 QNHYKVVWDILN

-719 SIALNKKKSSKIII
+719 SIALNKKKSSKIVIV
-733 ATPDAP
+733 TPDAP

-772 TPGQPQAIQQLLS
+772 TPSQPLAIQQLLT

-810 WAKNVGGIAQ
+810 WAKSVGSIAQ
-820 RYIERITRLVSTE
+820 RYIERITRLVSAET
-833 SSKLRARFV
+833 SKLRTRFV

-854 TISEAQCIEML
+854 TITEAQCIEML

-889 ISSSMQL
+889 IASSMQL

-973 DYILRED
+973 DYVLRED

-1012 APEMLAYKYQHEI
+1012 APEMLPHKYQHEI

-1046 QEQHKLYDPEA
+1046 QEQHHRYAPDT
-1057 PYLSY
+1057 PYLPY

-1085 DFFAGNSEAV
+1085 DFFVGNSEAV
-1095 AQQKK
+1095 SLQKK
-1100 SPIRIIIGNP
+1100 APVRVIIGNP
-1110 PYSIGQKSAN
+1110 PYSVGQKSAN

-1139 AARSSASSV
+1139 AARSSANNKNSL
-1148 KGIYDSYIRAFR
+1148 YDSYIRAFR

-1169 FDKEGH
+1169 LDEEGH
-1175 IRYDQETGLPA
+1175 VRYDKKTGRPA

-1197 SNGAWVDGNSHDGFR
+1197 SNGAWVDGNAHDGFR
-1212 ASLQREFD
+1212 TSLQREFD

-1225 NLRGNQRTSGELSR
+1225 NLRGNARTQGELR
-1239 REGGKIFGGGSR
+1239 RKEGDGVFGLGSR

-1314 DWINQRDGLFDT
+1314 DWINQRDGGFDD
-1326 LLPLAPEKKKD
+1326 LLPLTPEKKGD
-1337 LNARSVF
+1337 LKASSVF
-1344 SLYSLGVASGRDAWA
+1344 SMYSSGTKTQRDAWA
-1359 YNCARGAL
+1359 YNYSEKELTIIAHR
-1367 MSNVERM
+1367 SINH
-1374 MNAYNIEVDRLA
+1374 YNEIVSEVQCGKRQTPDFDTKL
-1386 NEPAPPADVDSWVNS
+1386 
-1401 NEREISWN
+1401 ISWT
-1409 RNLKELLIKGAKLSF
+1409 RAVLRDVMRGVHYDASQGEVRTTL
-1424 DITSVVPSHY
+1424 Y
-1434 RPFCRSYL
+1434 RPFCKQVLFWYKPLVEMRYQMQLL
-1442 YFQKDFNGMQYL
+1442 YPHRD
-1454 QKKLFPTSAY
+1454 T

-1469 CVSGIGSSKEFSV
+1469 CVTTGSKFGSFITEYIPDLHLIG
-1482 LMSDKVPSLDIVDK
+1482 DA
-1496 SQCFPLYWY
+1496 QCFPLYWY

-1518 NTNASRY
+1518 NANASRY

-1670 DYVVNGKSAIDW
+1670 DYVVNGKSAIHW
-1682 IIERY
+1682 VIECY
-1687 QVTTDKNSGIVND
+1687 QVTTDKHSGIVND

-1737 LTTL
+1737 LEHL

>member
-1 MAKNTSS
+1 M
-8 KRPREAAQL
+8 
-17 TVHDILKKF
+17 
-26 RDTSFTQ
+26 
-33 KDKGTRFE
+33 
-41 RLMRSWLRTDPRYS
+41 
-55 SLFSEVWLWED
+55 
-66 FPSRGDF
+66 
-73 GGKDTGIDLVA
+73 
-84 RTHEGDYWAIQCK
+84 
-97 CYAEG
+97 
-102 TSIDKPSV
+102 
-110 DSFLATSSRCFADP
+110 
-124 LLRSEGVCALD
+124 
-135 KRFDKRLWI
+135 
-144 STTNKWGANAEEAIQ
+144 
-159 NQDPQVIRVGLHELE
+159 
-174 ISPVD
+174 
-179 WARLLEGQEGKKALG
+179 
-194 AGKQLRPHQLEAISR
+194 
-209 AEVHFAHNERGKLIM
+209 
-224 ACGTGKTFTSLR
+224 
-236 MMERLVAEPQGGR
+236 
-249 GLILFLVPSIA
+249 
-260 LLGQSLNDW
+260 
-269 CADATTPIKAVC
+269 
-281 ICSDAKSNRK
+281 
-291 TRKAS
+291 
-296 SASSDDVSDSI
+296 
-307 VDLALPASTDTASI
+307 
-321 LRQLRAY
+321 
-328 REHKGLVVVFSTYQS
+328 
-343 IDVVSEAQEKLLKE
+343 
-357 TEGKWGT
+357 
-364 FDFIVCDEAH
+364 
-374 RTTGVKLG
+374 
-382 ESRADAAKES
+382 
-392 NFLKVHDASFLR
+392 
-404 AHRRLYMTA
+404 
-413 TPRLYGD
+413 
-420 SAKVK
+420 
-425 ASKEDLILCS
+425 
-435 MDDEA
+435 
-440 LYGREFHRVNFA
+440 
-452 YAVQNGIL
+452 
-460 CDYKV
+460 
-465 MVLTITEDM
+465 
-474 IPETLREEIKKGGIS
+474 
-489 ELNYDNATRFIG
+489 
-501 LIRGLSKQI
+501 
-510 RGDDGVTWEQ
+510 
-520 DPRLMRRALAFAS
+520 
-533 TIDGGMSSKRTTK
+533 
-546 GEREIA
+546 
-552 ASYASSSKGVAETF
+552 
-566 PLLSRHFSES
+566 
-576 LSPEERQRTVR
+576 
-587 IEARHVDGSMGAAE
+587 
-601 RADALS
+601 
-607 WLSEEPAD
+607 
-615 PEECRVLTNV
+615 LTNV

-669 EKKYGYILIPV
+669 EKKYGYILIP
-680 VIPEGESA
+680 EGESA

-693 NNHYKVVWDILN
+693 QNHYKVVWDILN
-705 ALRAHDDHFNALIN
+705 ALRAHDDHFNALVN
-719 SIALNKKKSSKIII
+719 SIALNKQKSSKIII

-739 YPSGTGEYPPA
+739 YPADAGDYLPSGTGA
-750 GTGRAGLGGEG
+750 TGLGGEG

-772 TPGQPQAIQQLLS
+772 TPSQPLAIQQLLS

-810 WAKNVGGIAQ
+810 WAKSVGSIAQ
-820 RYIERITRLVSTE
+820 RYIERITRLVSAET
-833 SSKLRARFV
+833 SKLRARFV
-842 DFVETLRLNLNP
+842 DFVETLRLNLNS
-854 TISEAQCIEML
+854 TITEAQCIEML

-889 ISSSMQL
+889 IASSMQL

-973 DYILRED
+973 DYVLRED

-1012 APEMLAYKYQHEI
+1012 APEMLPHKYQHEI

-1046 QEQHKLYDPEA
+1046 QEQHHRYAPDA
-1057 PYLSY
+1057 PYLPY

-1085 DFFAGNSEAV
+1085 DFFVGNSEAV
-1095 AQQKK
+1095 SLQKK
-1100 SPIRIIIGNP
+1100 APVRVIIGNP
-1110 PYSIGQKSAN
+1110 PYSVGQKSAN

-1126 DYPLLDKRIAQTY
+1126 DYPLLDKRIEQTY
-1139 AARSSASSV
+1139 VARSTANNKNSL
-1148 KGIYDSYIRAFR
+1148 YDSYIRAFR

-1175 IRYDQETGLPA
+1175 IRYDEETGQPA

-1197 SNGAWVDGNSHDGFR
+1197 SNGAWVDGNAHDGFR
-1212 ASLQREFD
+1212 ASQQREFD

-1225 NLRGNQRTSGELSR
+1225 NLRGNARTQGELR
-1239 REGGKIFGGGSR
+1239 RKEGDGIFGLGSR

-1314 DWINQRDGLFDT
+1314 DWINQRDGGFDD
-1326 LLPLAPEKKKD
+1326 LLPLTPEKKGD
-1337 LNARSVF
+1337 LKASSVF
-1344 SLYSLGVASGRDAWA
+1344 SMYSRGLETGRDTWVYNYSEKQVSDNMEGMADFYNEQLEKAELSMDTTRIAWT
-1359 YNCARGAL
+1359 GGL
-1367 MSNVERM
+1367 
-1374 MNAYNIEVDRLA
+1374 IEKAKKGVRFEFDREYTRLA
-1386 NEPAPPADVDSWVNS
+1386 
-1401 NEREISWN
+1401 I
-1409 RNLKELLIKGAKLSF
+1409 
-1424 DITSVVPSHY
+1424 Y
-1434 RPFCRSYL
+1434 RPFCRQYL
-1442 YFQKDFNGMQYL
+1442 YAHQAFIHRPAIIDRY
-1454 QKKLFPTSAY
+1454 FPHQDT

-1469 CVSGIGSSKEFSV
+1469 CVTTGAKFGSFITEYIPDLHLIG
-1482 LMSDKVPSLDIVDK
+1482 DA
-1496 SQCFPLYWY
+1496 QCFPLYWY

-1518 NTNASRY
+1518 NANANRY

-1633 YRVEKMTFPKGVKKN
+1633 YRVEKMTFPKGVKAK
-1648 EASDTIHY
+1648 SDTIHY
-1656 NSRITITNIPLEAY
+1656 NSRIVISGIPLEAY

-1682 IIERY
+1682 VIERY

>member
-33 KDKGTRFE
+33 KEKGTRFE

-110 DSFLATSSRCFADP
+110 DSFLATSSRCFTDP
-124 LLRSEGVCALD
+124 LLRSEGISSLD

-159 NQDPQVIRVGLHELE
+159 NQDPQVVRVGLHELE

-194 AGKQLRPHQLEAISR
+194 AGKQLRPHQLDAISR
-209 AEVHFAHNERGKLIM
+209 AEVHFADNERGKLIM

-328 REHKGLVVVFSTYQS
+328 RSHKGLVVVFSTYQS
-343 IDVVSEAQEKLLKE
+343 IDVVSEAQHKLLEE
-357 TEGKWGT
+357 TAGEWGT

-435 MDDEA
+435 MDDET
-440 LYGREFHRVNFA
+440 LYGKEFHRVNFA

-465 MVLTITEDM
+465 MVITITEDM

-533 TIDGGMSSKRTTK
+533 TIDGGMSNKRSTK
-546 GEREIA
+546 GERELA
-552 ASYASSSKGVAETF
+552 ASYANSSKGIAETF
-566 PLLSRHFSES
+566 PLLSQHFSES
-576 LSPEERQRTVR
+576 LTPEERQRTVR
-587 IEARHVDGSMGAAE
+587 IQTRHVDGSMGAAE

-607 WLSEEPAD
+607 WLSEEATD
-615 PEECRVLTNV
+615 PQECRVLTNV

-693 NNHYKVVWDILN
+693 QNHYKVVWDILN

-719 SIALNKKKSSKIII
+719 SIALNKKKSSKIVIV
-733 ATPDAP
+733 TPDAP

-772 TPGQPQAIQQLLS
+772 TPSQPLAIQQLLS

-810 WAKNVGGIAQ
+810 WAKSVGSIAQ
-820 RYIERITRLVSTE
+820 RYIERITRLVSAET
-833 SSKLRARFV
+833 SKLRTRFV

-854 TISEAQCIEML
+854 TITEAQCIEML

-889 ISSSMQL
+889 IASSMQL

-973 DYILRED
+973 DYVLRED

-1012 APEMLAYKYQHEI
+1012 APEMLPHKYQHEI

-1046 QEQHKLYDPEA
+1046 QEQHHRYAPDA
-1057 PYLSY
+1057 PYLPY

-1085 DFFAGNSEAV
+1085 DFFVGNSEAV
-1095 AQQKK
+1095 SLQKK
-1100 SPIRIIIGNP
+1100 APVRVIIGNP

-1139 AARSSASSV
+1139 AARSSANNKNSL
-1148 KGIYDSYIRAFR
+1148 YDSYIRAFR

-1175 IRYDQETGLPA
+1175 IRYDEEMGRPA

-1197 SNGAWVDGNSHDGFR
+1197 SNGAWVDGSAHDGFR

-1326 LLPLAPEKKKD
+1326 LLPLTPEKRGD
-1337 LNARSVF
+1337 LKANCIF
-1344 SLYSLGVASGRDAWA
+1344 SMYSRGLETGRDVWI
-1359 YNCARGAL
+1359 YNYSGL
-1367 MSNVERM
+1367 QVSNNIERM
-1374 MNAYNIEVDRLA
+1374 IAFYNEQLGKA
-1386 NEPAPPADVDSWVNS
+1386 EPERIDV
-1401 NEREISWN
+1401 EISWT
-1409 RNLKELLIKGAKLSF
+1409 RGLLKDWKKGIVHFF
-1424 DITSVVPSHY
+1424 DASAIRDCLY
-1434 RPFCRSYL
+1434 RPFSRVKAYGDGRL
-1442 YFQKDFNGMQYL
+1442 IEYPAIIDRYFPQQD
-1454 QKKLFPTSAY
+1454 T

-1469 CVSGIGSSKEFSV
+1469 IVSGAGGRQEFTCFISRIIPD
-1482 LMSDKVPSLDIVDK
+1482 LNMLHSGD
-1496 SQCFPLYWY
+1496 QCFPLYWY

-1518 NTNASRY
+1518 NANASRY

-1581 IPIVERVEDFMAFS
+1581 IPIVERVEDFMAFC

-1670 DYVVNGKSAIDW
+1670 DYVVNGKSAIHW
-1682 IIERY
+1682 VIECY

>member
-26 RDTSFTQ
+26 GDTSFTQ

-110 DSFLATSSRCFADP
+110 DSFLATSSRCFTDP
-124 LLRSEGVCALD
+124 LLRSEGISSLD

-159 NQDPQVIRVGLHELE
+159 NQDPQVVRVGLHELE

-209 AEVHFAHNERGKLIM
+209 AEVHFADNERGKLIM

-269 CADATTPIKAVC
+269 CADVTTPIKAVC

-291 TRKAS
+291 TRKGAVN
-296 SASSDDVSDSI
+296 SDDVSDSI

-328 REHKGLVVVFSTYQS
+328 RSHKGLVVVFSTYQS
-343 IDVVSEAQEKLLKE
+343 IDVVSEAQHKLLEE
-357 TEGKWGT
+357 TAGEWGT

-435 MDDEA
+435 MDDET
-440 LYGREFHRVNFA
+440 LYGKEFHRVNFA

-465 MVLTITEDM
+465 MVITITEDM

-533 TIDGGMSSKRTTK
+533 TIDGGMSNKRSTK
-546 GEREIA
+546 GERELA
-552 ASYASSSKGVAETF
+552 ASYANSSKGIAETF
-566 PLLSRHFSES
+566 PLLSQHFSES
-576 LSPEERQRTVR
+576 LTPEEQQRTVR
-587 IEARHVDGSMGAAE
+587 IQTRHVDGSMGAAE

-607 WLSEEPAD
+607 WLSEEATD
-615 PEECRVLTNV
+615 PQECRVLTNV

-693 NNHYKVVWDILN
+693 QNHYKVVWDILN

-719 SIALNKKKSSKIII
+719 SIALNKKKSSKIVIV
-733 ATPDAP
+733 TPDAP

-772 TPGQPQAIQQLLS
+772 TPSQPLAIQQLLS

-810 WAKNVGGIAQ
+810 WAKSVGSIAQ
-820 RYIERITRLVSTE
+820 RYIERITRLVSAET
-833 SSKLRARFV
+833 SKLRTRFV

-854 TISEAQCIEML
+854 TITEAQCIEML

-889 ISSSMQL
+889 IASSMQL

-973 DYILRED
+973 DYVLRED

-1012 APEMLAYKYQHEI
+1012 APEMLPHKYQHEI

-1046 QEQHKLYDPEA
+1046 QEQHHRYAPDT
-1057 PYLSY
+1057 PYLPY

-1076 SQGERLFDK
+1076 SQGGRLFDK
-1085 DFFAGNSEAV
+1085 DFFVGNSEAV
-1095 AQQKK
+1095 SLQKK
-1100 SPIRIIIGNP
+1100 APVRVIIGNP
-1110 PYSIGQKSAN
+1110 PYSVGQKSAN

-1139 AARSSASSV
+1139 AARSSANNKNSL
-1148 KGIYDSYIRAFR
+1148 YDSYIRAFR

-1169 FDKEGH
+1169 LDEEGH
-1175 IRYDQETGLPA
+1175 VRYDKKTGRPA

-1197 SNGAWVDGNSHDGFR
+1197 SNGAWVDGNAHDGFR

-1314 DWINQRDGLFDT
+1314 DWINQRDGGFDD
-1326 LLPLAPEKKKD
+1326 LLPLTPEKKGD
-1337 LNARSVF
+1337 LKASSVF
-1344 SLYSLGVASGRDAWA
+1344 SMYSSGTKTQRDAWA
-1359 YNCARGAL
+1359 YNYSEKELTITAHR
-1367 MSNVERM
+1367 SINH
-1374 MNAYNIEVDRLA
+1374 YNEIVSEVQCGKRQTPDFDTKL
-1386 NEPAPPADVDSWVNS
+1386 
-1401 NEREISWN
+1401 ISWT
-1409 RNLKELLIKGAKLSF
+1409 RAVLRDVMRGVHYDASQGEVRTTL
-1424 DITSVVPSHY
+1424 Y
-1434 RPFCRSYL
+1434 RPFCKQVLFWYKPLVEMRYQMQLL
-1442 YFQKDFNGMQYL
+1442 YPHRD
-1454 QKKLFPTSAY
+1454 T

-1469 CVSGIGSSKEFSV
+1469 CVTTGSKFGSFITEYIPDLHLIG
-1482 LMSDKVPSLDIVDK
+1482 DA
-1496 SQCFPLYWY
+1496 QCFPLYWY

-1518 NTNASRY
+1518 NANASRY

-1670 DYVVNGKSAIDW
+1670 DYVVNGKSAIHW
-1682 IIERY
+1682 VIECY

>member
-26 RDTSFTQ
+26 GDTSFTQ

-110 DSFLATSSRCFADP
+110 DSFLATSSRCFTDP
-124 LLRSEGVCALD
+124 LLRSQGIRSLD

-159 NQDPQVIRVGLHELE
+159 NPQVVRVGLHELE

-209 AEVHFAHNERGKLIM
+209 AEEHFAHNERGKLIM

-291 TRKAS
+291 TRKGAVN
-296 SASSDDVSDSI
+296 SDDVSDSI

-328 REHKGLVVVFSTYQS
+328 RSHKGLVVVFSTYQS
-343 IDVVSEAQEKLLKE
+343 IDVVSEAQHKLLEE
-357 TEGKWGT
+357 TAGEWGT

-435 MDDEA
+435 MDDET
-440 LYGREFHRVNFA
+440 LYGKEFHRVNFA

-465 MVLTITEDM
+465 MVITITEDM

-533 TIDGGMSSKRTTK
+533 TIDGGMSNKRSTK
-546 GEREIA
+546 GERELA
-552 ASYASSSKGVAETF
+552 ASYANSSKGIAETF
-566 PLLSRHFSES
+566 PLLSQHFTES
-576 LSPEERQRTVR
+576 LTPEEQQRTVR
-587 IEARHVDGSMGAAE
+587 IQTRHVDGSMGAAE

-607 WLSEEPAD
+607 WLSEEATD
-615 PEECRVLTNV
+615 PQECRVLTNV

-693 NNHYKVVWDILN
+693 QNHYKVVWDILN

-719 SIALNKKKSSKIII
+719 SIALNKKKSSKIVIV
-733 ATPDAP
+733 TPDAP

-772 TPGQPQAIQQLLS
+772 TPSQPLAIQQLLT

-810 WAKNVGGIAQ
+810 WAKSVGSIAQ
-820 RYIERITRLVSTE
+820 RYIERITRLVSAET
-833 SSKLRARFV
+833 SKLRTRFV

-854 TISEAQCIEML
+854 TITEAQCIEML

-889 ISSSMQL
+889 IASSMQL

-973 DYILRED
+973 DYVLRED

-1012 APEMLAYKYQHEI
+1012 APEMLPHKYQHEI

-1046 QEQHKLYDPEA
+1046 QEQHHRYAPDT
-1057 PYLSY
+1057 PYLPY

-1085 DFFAGNSEAV
+1085 DFFVGNSEAV
-1095 AQQKK
+1095 SLQKK
-1100 SPIRIIIGNP
+1100 APVRVIIGNP
-1110 PYSIGQKSAN
+1110 PYSVGQKSAN

-1139 AARSSASSV
+1139 AARSSANNKNSL
-1148 KGIYDSYIRAFR
+1148 YDSYIRAFR

-1169 FDKEGH
+1169 LDEEGH
-1175 IRYDQETGLPA
+1175 VRYDKKTGRPA

-1197 SNGAWVDGNSHDGFR
+1197 SNGAWVDGNAHDGFR
-1212 ASLQREFD
+1212 TSLQREFD

-1225 NLRGNQRTSGELSR
+1225 NLRGNARTQGELR
-1239 REGGKIFGGGSR
+1239 RKEGDGVFGLGSR

-1314 DWINQRDGLFDT
+1314 DWINQRDGGFDD
-1326 LLPLAPEKKKD
+1326 LLPLTPEKKGD
-1337 LNARSVF
+1337 LKASSVF
-1344 SLYSLGVASGRDAWA
+1344 SMYSSGTKTQRDAWA
-1359 YNCARGAL
+1359 YNYSEKELTIIAHR
-1367 MSNVERM
+1367 SINH
-1374 MNAYNIEVDRLA
+1374 YNEIVSEVQCGKRQTPDFDTKL
-1386 NEPAPPADVDSWVNS
+1386 
-1401 NEREISWN
+1401 ISWT
-1409 RNLKELLIKGAKLSF
+1409 RAVLRDVMRGVHYDASQGEVRTTL
-1424 DITSVVPSHY
+1424 Y
-1434 RPFCRSYL
+1434 RPFCKQVLFWYKPLVEMRYQMQLL
-1442 YFQKDFNGMQYL
+1442 YPHRD
-1454 QKKLFPTSAY
+1454 T

-1469 CVSGIGSSKEFSV
+1469 CVTTGSKFGSFITEYIPDLHLIG
-1482 LMSDKVPSLDIVDK
+1482 DA
-1496 SQCFPLYWY
+1496 QCFPLYWY

-1518 NTNASRY
+1518 NANASRY

-1670 DYVVNGKSAIDW
+1670 DYVVNGKSAIHW
-1682 IIERY
+1682 VIECY
-1687 QVTTDKNSGIVND
+1687 QVTTDKHSGIVND

-1737 LTTL
+1737 LEHL

>member
-26 RDTSFTQ
+26 GDTSFTQ

-110 DSFLATSSRCFADP
+110 DSFLATSSRCFTDP
-124 LLRSEGVCALD
+124 LLRSQGIRSLD

-159 NQDPQVIRVGLHELE
+159 NQDPQVVRVGLHELE

-209 AEVHFAHNERGKLIM
+209 AEEHFAHNERGKLIM

-291 TRKAS
+291 TRKGAVN
-296 SASSDDVSDSI
+296 SDDVSDSI

-328 REHKGLVVVFSTYQS
+328 RSHKGLVVVFSTYQS
-343 IDVVSEAQEKLLKE
+343 IDVVNEAQHKLLEE
-357 TEGKWGT
+357 TAGEWGT

-435 MDDEA
+435 MDDET
-440 LYGREFHRVNFA
+440 LYGKEFHRVNFA

-465 MVLTITEDM
+465 MVITITEDM

-533 TIDGGMSSKRTTK
+533 TIDGGMSNKRSTK
-546 GEREIA
+546 GERELA
-552 ASYASSSKGVAETF
+552 ASYANSSKGIAETF
-566 PLLSRHFSES
+566 PLLSQHFTES
-576 LSPEERQRTVR
+576 LTPEEQQRTVR
-587 IEARHVDGSMGAAE
+587 IQTRHVDGSMGAAE

-607 WLSEEPAD
+607 WLSEEATD
-615 PEECRVLTNV
+615 PQECRVLTNV

-693 NNHYKVVWDILN
+693 QNHYKVVWDILN

-719 SIALNKKKSSKIII
+719 SIALNKKKSSKIVIV
-733 ATPDAP
+733 TPDAP

-772 TPGQPQAIQQLLS
+772 TPSQPLAIQQLLT

-810 WAKNVGGIAQ
+810 WAKSVGSIAQ
-820 RYIERITRLVSTE
+820 RYIERITRLVSAET
-833 SSKLRARFV
+833 SKLRTRFV

-854 TISEAQCIEML
+854 TITEAQCIEML

-889 ISSSMQL
+889 IASSMQL

-973 DYILRED
+973 DYVLRED

-1012 APEMLAYKYQHEI
+1012 APEMLPHKYQHEI

-1046 QEQHKLYDPEA
+1046 QEQHHRYAPDT
-1057 PYLSY
+1057 PYLPY

-1085 DFFAGNSEAV
+1085 DFFVGNSEAV
-1095 AQQKK
+1095 SLQKK
-1100 SPIRIIIGNP
+1100 APVRVIIGNP
-1110 PYSIGQKSAN
+1110 PYSVGQKSAN

-1139 AARSSASSV
+1139 AARSSANNKNSL
-1148 KGIYDSYIRAFR
+1148 YDSYIRAFR

-1169 FDKEGH
+1169 LDEEGH
-1175 IRYDQETGLPA
+1175 VRYDKKTGRPA

-1197 SNGAWVDGNSHDGFR
+1197 SNGAWVDGNAHDGFR
-1212 ASLQREFD
+1212 TSLQREFD

-1225 NLRGNQRTSGELSR
+1225 NLRGNARTQGELR
-1239 REGGKIFGGGSR
+1239 RKEGDGVFGLGSR

-1314 DWINQRDGLFDT
+1314 DWINQRDGGFDD
-1326 LLPLAPEKKKD
+1326 LLPLTPEKKGD
-1337 LNARSVF
+1337 LKASSVF
-1344 SLYSLGVASGRDAWA
+1344 SMYSSGTKTQRDAWA
-1359 YNCARGAL
+1359 YNYSEKELTIIAHR
-1367 MSNVERM
+1367 SINH
-1374 MNAYNIEVDRLA
+1374 YNEIVSEVQCGKRQTPDFDTKL
-1386 NEPAPPADVDSWVNS
+1386 
-1401 NEREISWN
+1401 ISWT
-1409 RNLKELLIKGAKLSF
+1409 RAVLRDVMRGVHYDASQGEVRTTL
-1424 DITSVVPSHY
+1424 Y
-1434 RPFCRSYL
+1434 RPFCKQVLFWYKPLVEMRYQMQLL
-1442 YFQKDFNGMQYL
+1442 YPHRD
-1454 QKKLFPTSAY
+1454 T

-1469 CVSGIGSSKEFSV
+1469 CVTTGSKFGSFITEYIPDLHLIG
-1482 LMSDKVPSLDIVDK
+1482 DA
-1496 SQCFPLYWY
+1496 QCFPLYWY

-1518 NTNASRY
+1518 NANASRY

-1670 DYVVNGKSAIDW
+1670 DYVVNGKSAIHW
-1682 IIERY
+1682 VIECY
-1687 QVTTDKNSGIVND
+1687 QVTTDKHSGIVND

-1737 LTTL
+1737 LEHL